1 MSDSRFS
8 STGEPATLF
17 ETELLARCKALE
29 DPWVEI
35 SNIVGLDAALA
46 VMDLFASCLLSV
58 PPRRAFVARIHRVW
72 LEGEVLRLKRE
83 GMPNVEIAHR
93 LGVRTRTV
101 RQYSAR
107 LMRRATPKRA

>member
-1 MSDSRFS
+1 MTDSRFS
-8 STGEPATLF
+8 GTGKPATAY
-17 ETELLARCKALE
+17 ETELLAHCKALE

-35 SNIVGLDAALA
+35 ANKIGLDHAMS

-58 PPRRAFVARIHRVW
+58 PPRGAFVARLHRVW

-83 GMPNVEIAHR
+83 GLRNVEIATR